1 MKILSE
7 QQLRE
12 HFARYS
18 DFRFQNSALVRQ
30 YPSRGRIS
38 RKNAMA
44 SAIAEALT
52 SYLPA
57 FALIDPAD
65 VKDDTVGS
73 HLLKVWRSDQE
84 EPRPIEEAPYHLFE
98 SEKDRV
104 ALFFLISLSLQSAW
118 RTCIWS
124 MDASASILMSE
135 REYFHVNCSR
145 SDLLNL
151 LDEKW
156 REISM
161 MVTA

>member
-12 HFARYS
+12 HFSRFS

-30 YPSRGRIS
+30 YSSRGRLS

-44 SAIAEALT
+44 HAITEALT

-65 VKDDTVGS
+65 VKDDTVGA
-73 HLLKVWRSDQE
+73 HLLNVWRNYQE
-84 EPRPIEEAPYHLFE
+84 EPRTTEEAPYHLFE
-98 SEKDRV
+98 SVQDRV
-104 ALFFLISLSLQSAW
+104 ALFFLVSLSLQSAW

-124 MDASASILMSE
+124 MDASTSILMSE

>member
-7 QQLRE
+7 HQLRE
-12 HFARYS
+12 HFTQYS

-30 YPSRGRIS
+30 YSSRGRLS

-44 SAIAEALT
+44 SAITEGLA
-52 SYLPA
+52 SFLPA

-65 VKDDTVGS
+65 VNEDTVGA
-73 HLLKVWRSDQE
+73 HLLKVWRGYQE
-84 EPRPIEEAPYHLFE
+84 ETRSIEEAPYHLFE
-98 SEKDRV
+98 NDKDRV
-104 ALFFLISLSLQSAW
+104 SLFFLVSLSLQSAW

-124 MDASASILMSE
+124 MDASTSILMSE

>member
-7 QQLRE
+7 QELRE
-12 HFARYS
+12 HFTQYS

-30 YPSRGRIS
+30 YSSRGRLT

-44 SAIAEALT
+44 QAITEGLT
-52 SYLPA
+52 SCLPA
-57 FALIDPAD
+57 FALIDPTD
-65 VKDDTVGS
+65 VKEDTVGA
-73 HLLKVWRSDQE
+73 HLLNVWRGYQD
-84 EPRPIEEAPYHLFE
+84 EPRSIEEAPYHLFE
-98 SEKDRV
+98 NVQDRV
-104 ALFFLISLSLQSAW
+104 SMFFLVSLSLHSSW

-124 MDASASILMSE
+124 MDASTSILMSE

-151 LDEKW
+151 LDERW